1 MNVLVVFTYGYS
13 LETWNESGT
22 IFRELSI
29 YKKLHEL
36 YGIEFTF
43 LTFSD
48 GKTDF
53 DLRKYGIKVISVYE
67 YINLSGNKYTN
78 YLRSFLIPFYLKD
91 IVKNVDLIK
100 QNQLLGSWISI
111 IMKILYR
118 KPLFIRTGYDMYKF
132 SIEENKHFLVKSLY
146 KLLTIFSIYFS
157 DIYSVSSED
166 DIKFL
171 KKDLKIKKDIT
182 LRKNWI
188 LGTKYIPFSQRFEMK
203 LLSVGRL
210 ETQKNFSQLIKSLEG
225 TNYILDIV
233 GKGSLKDTLVK
244 EAELHNVEVNF
255 IESIENTE
263 LINYMSNYKY
273 YVSTSSFE
281 GNPKTILEA
290 MSAGCVV
297 LASDIPN
304 HTEIIENNLSGV
316 ILDKE
321 TGGLQIILDNLNKNK
336 KIEKTLSM
344 NGYEFVNENYS
355 LEKVCLDEY
364 GDYYRLS
371 SEDI

>member
-1 MNVLVVFTYGYS
+1 
-13 LETWNESGT
+13 
-22 IFRELSI
+22 
-29 YKKLHEL
+29 
-36 YGIEFTF
+36 
-43 LTFSD
+43 
-48 GKTDF
+48 
-53 DLRKYGIKVISVYE
+53 
-67 YINLSGNKYTN
+67 
-78 YLRSFLIPFYLKD
+78 
-91 IVKNVDLIK
+91 
-100 QNQLLGSWISI
+100 
-111 IMKILYR
+111 
-118 KPLFIRTGYDMYKF
+118 
-132 SIEENKHFLVKSLY
+132 
-146 KLLTIFSIYFS
+146 
-157 DIYSVSSED
+157 
-166 DIKFL
+166 
-171 KKDLKIKKDIT
+171 
-182 LRKNWI
+182 
-188 LGTKYIPFSQRFEMK
+188 
-203 LLSVGRL
+203 
-210 ETQKNFSQLIKSLEG
+210 
-225 TNYILDIV
+225 
-233 GKGSLKDTLVK
+233 LKDTLVK

-297 LASDIPN
+297 IASDIPN

>member
-43 LTFSD
+43 LTFSN
-48 GKTDF
+48 GETDF
-53 DLRKYGIKVISVYE
+53 DLGKYGIKVIPIYD
-67 YINLSGNKYTN
+67 YINFSGNKYID
-78 YLRSFLIPFYLKD
+78 YLRSFLIPFYLKE
-91 IVKNVDLIK
+91 ILRNVTLIK

-111 IMKILYR
+111 IMKILYK

-132 SIEENKHFLVKSLY
+132 SIEENKHFLVKTLY
-146 KLLTIFSIYFS
+146 KLLTILSIYFS

-171 KKDLKIKKDIT
+171 KKNIKIKKDII
-182 LRKNWI
+182 LRRNWI
-188 LGTKYIPFSQRFEMK
+188 LGTDYIPFSKRIDMK

-210 ETQKNFSQLIKSLEG
+210 ETQKNFSQLINSLEG
-225 TNYILDIV
+225 TNYSLDIV
-233 GKGSLKDTLVK
+233 GSGSLKDSLVK
-244 EAELHNVEVNF
+244 QAKLRNVEVNF
-255 IESIENTE
+255 IESIENAE
-263 LINYMSNYKY
+263 LIKFMSNYKY
-273 YVSTSSFE
+273 YASTSIFE

-297 LASDIPN
+297 IASNIAN
-304 HTEIIENNLSGV
+304 HTEIIENHFSGV
-316 ILDKE
+316 ILDDE
-321 TGGLQIILDNLNKNK
+321 TDGLQITLNNLNKNM
-336 KIEKTLSM
+336 EEALSI
-344 NGYEFVNENYS
+344 NGYNFVNKYYS
-355 LEKVCLDEY
+355 LESVCLDEY
-364 GDYYRLS
+364 NDYYYLS
-371 SEDI
+371 SEDK

>member
-43 LTFSD
+43 LTFSN
-48 GKTDF
+48 GETDF
-53 DLRKYGIKVISVYE
+53 DLGKYGIKVIPIYD
-67 YINLSGNKYTN
+67 YINFSGNKYID
-78 YLRSFLIPFYLKD
+78 YLRSFLIPFYLKE
-91 IVKNVDLIK
+91 ILRNVTLIK

-111 IMKILYR
+111 IMKILYK

-132 SIEENKHFLVKSLY
+132 SIEENKHFLVKTLY
-146 KLLTIFSIYFS
+146 KLLTILSIYFS

-171 KKDLKIKKDIT
+171 KKNIKIKKDII
-182 LRKNWI
+182 LRRNWI
-188 LGTKYIPFSQRFEMK
+188 LGTDYIPFSKRIDMK

-210 ETQKNFSQLIKSLEG
+210 ETQKNFSQLINSLEG
-225 TNYILDIV
+225 TNYSLDIV
-233 GKGSLKDTLVK
+233 GSGSLKDSLVK
-244 EAELHNVEVNF
+244 QAKLRNVEVNF
-255 IESIENTE
+255 IESIENTK
-263 LINYMSNYKY
+263 LIKYMSNYKY
-273 YVSTSSFE
+273 YVSTSNFE

-297 LASDIPN
+297 IASNIAN
-304 HTEIIENNLSGV
+304 HTEIIKNHFTGV
-316 ILDKE
+316 ILDDE
-321 TGGLQIILDNLNKNK
+321 TDGLQITLNNLNKNK
-336 KIEKTLSM
+336 DLEETLSS
-344 NGYEFVNENYS
+344 NGYDFVNKYYS
-355 LEKVCLDEY
+355 LESVCLDEY
-364 GDYYRLS
+364 NDYYCLS
-371 SEDI
+371 SEDK

>member
-1 MNVLVVFTYGYS
+1 VNVLVVFTYGYS

-43 LTFSD
+43 LTFSN
-48 GKTDF
+48 GETDF
-53 DLRKYGIKVISVYE
+53 DLGKHGIKVIPVYD
-67 YINLSGNKYTN
+67 YVNLSGNKYIN

-91 IVKNVDLIK
+91 IVKNVNLIK

-111 IMKILYR
+111 IMKILYQ

-132 SIEENKHFLVKSLY
+132 SIEENKHFLVKTLY
-146 KLLTIFSIYFS
+146 KLLTILSIYFS

-166 DIKFL
+166 DIRFL
-171 KKDLKIKKDIT
+171 KKEVKIKKDII

-188 LGTKYIPFSQRFEMK
+188 LGTEYIPFSERFDMK

-233 GKGSLKDTLVK
+233 GKGSLKDSLIK
-244 EAELHNVEVNF
+244 EAELRNVEVNF
-255 IESIENTE
+255 IKSIENTE
-263 LINYMSNYKY
+263 LIKYMSNYKY

-297 LASDIPN
+297 IASDIPN
-304 HTEIIENNLSGV
+304 HTEIIENNFSGL
-316 ILDKE
+316 ILDNE
-321 TGGLQIILDNLNKNK
+321 IEGLQIVLDNLRENKD
-336 KIEKTLSM
+336 IEETLSI
-344 NGYEFVNENYS
+344 NGYEFINKNYS

-371 SEDI
+371 SEDK